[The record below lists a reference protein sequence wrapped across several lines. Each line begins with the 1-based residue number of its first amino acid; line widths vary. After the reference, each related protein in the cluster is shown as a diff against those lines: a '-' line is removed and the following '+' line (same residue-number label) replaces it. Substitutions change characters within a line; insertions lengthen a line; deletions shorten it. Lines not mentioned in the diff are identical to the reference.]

1 MIRISEEKAMALH
14 SLMTLAMGGDDGVRD
29 KELLNSALEAAFAT
43 FDGTELYPTT
53 EEKGARLGHSLIANH
68 AFVDGNKRIGMFVM
82 MIFLELNGVQI
93 RPEVDDVARVGIS
106 VAAGDM
112 GYDELLE
119 WIRRNRC

>member
-14 SLMTLAMGGDDGVRD
+14 TLMTTATGGDDGVRD
-29 KELLNSALEAAFAT
+29 RGLLSSALEAAFAT
-43 FDGTELYPTT
+43 FGGTELYPTT

-82 MIFLELNGVQI
+82 MIFLELNGVHI
-93 RPEVDDVARVGIS
+93 HPNVDDVAVVGIA

-112 GYDELLE
+112 GYDELLA
-119 WIRRNRC
+119 WIIRNKC